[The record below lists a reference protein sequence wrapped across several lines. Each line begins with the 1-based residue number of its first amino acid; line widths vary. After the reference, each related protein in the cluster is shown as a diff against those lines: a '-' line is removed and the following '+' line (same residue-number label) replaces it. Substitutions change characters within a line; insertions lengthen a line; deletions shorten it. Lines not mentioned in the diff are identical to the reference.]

1 MPFGNRVDRGSKFA
15 LTRKSADFYK
25 VIHYKKLIELLKG
38 AKQMNVNKTTCAAS
52 DYEFAWKSIDWKKCE
67 REVKK
72 LQERIVKA
80 RKEGRHGKVKSLQWT
95 LTHSFSAKAIAVKR
109 VTTNEGKK
117 TPGVDGVLWTT
128 GKAKYEAILD
138 LKRKGYKPQPLR
150 RVFIKKANGKLR
162 PLGIPTM
169 KDRAMQALYLLALE
183 PIAEVMADAHSYGF
197 RKERCCQDAIEQ
209 CHTVLSHGYSPRWI
223 LEGDIKG
230 CFDHIS
236 HDWLLNNIP
245 MDKDILRKWLKCG
258 VIFKGELY
266 KTEEGTMQGGIISPT
281 LANMALDGIQPML
294 AKKYYRCTRNGKQ
307 YSPMVNLVRYADD
320 FIITS
325 AERDVLEKEIKPM
338 LVTFLAERGLELS
351 EEKTLITHI
360 DDGFDFLGFNVRKYN
375 NVLLIKPS
383 KKCVKKFL
391 DSIRYTIES
400 NKSCTQETMIRLLNP
415 KIMGWANYYKSG
427 VSSEVFQRVDD
438 QIYRKLWQWAKRRHP
453 KKSKKWVLNRYF
465 HPYKGRNWRF
475 LVVLNKNNK
484 DDVFPLKLAF
494 ETKIVRHKKIKSEA
508 NPFDVEWKDYFEER
522 MTYKMTQSL
531 KGRKSLLYLWN
542 RQNRICPLCG
552 EKITAEIQWNV
563 REKIIDGNCI
573 RYLVHDKCYKQ
584 NR

>member
-1 MPFGNRVDRGSKFA
+1 
-15 LTRKSADFYK
+15 
-25 VIHYKKLIELLKG
+25 
-38 AKQMNVNKTTCAAS
+38 
-52 DYEFAWKSIDWKKCE
+52 
-67 REVKK
+67 
-72 LQERIVKA
+72 
-80 RKEGRHGKVKSLQWT
+80 
-95 LTHSFSAKAIAVKR
+95 
-109 VTTNEGKK
+109 
-117 TPGVDGVLWTT
+117 
-128 GKAKYEAILD
+128 
-138 LKRKGYKPQPLR
+138 
-150 RVFIKKANGKLR
+150 
-162 PLGIPTM
+162 
-169 KDRAMQALYLLALE
+169 
-183 PIAEVMADAHSYGF
+183 
-197 RKERCCQDAIEQ
+197 
-209 CHTVLSHGYSPRWI
+209 
-223 LEGDIKG
+223 
-230 CFDHIS
+230 
-236 HDWLLNNIP
+236 
-245 MDKDILRKWLKCG
+245 
-258 VIFKGELY
+258 
-266 KTEEGTMQGGIISPT
+266 MQGGIISPT
-281 LANMALDGIQPML
+281 LANMVLDGIQPML
-294 AKKYYRCTRNGKQ
+294 AKKYYRHTRNGKQ

-325 AERDVLEKEIKPM
+325 AERDVLEKEIKPR

-415 KIMGWANYYKSG
+415 KITGWANYYKSG
-427 VSSEVFQRVDD
+427 VSSEIFQRVDD

-465 HPYKGRNWRF
+465 HSYKGRNWRF

-484 DDVFPLKLAF
+484 EDVFPLKLAF

-508 NPFDVEWKDYFEER
+508 NPFDAEWKDYFEER

-542 RQNRICPLCG
+542 KQNRVCPLCG

-563 REKIIDGNCI
+563 REKVIDGNCVK
-573 RYLVHDKCYKQ
+573 YLVHDKCYKQ